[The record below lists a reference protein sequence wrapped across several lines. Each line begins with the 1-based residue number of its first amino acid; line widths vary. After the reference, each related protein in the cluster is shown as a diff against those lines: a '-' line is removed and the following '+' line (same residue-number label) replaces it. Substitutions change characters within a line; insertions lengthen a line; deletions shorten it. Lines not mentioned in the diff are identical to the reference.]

1 MEVMSAS
8 PVAIAGK
15 ISKRAVNPQEYSDLV
30 RQSVPHII
38 RTEAENDHYIQV
50 LEFLD
55 AKSDPTPAEQELA
68 DLLTVL
74 IEQFEALH
82 YALKPATPI
91 ECLRELMAA
100 NSLKQKDLVDIF
112 GTPSIVSDVLQGKR
126 QLTTAHIRRL
136 STRFH
141 VTPDL
146 FI

>member
-30 RQSVPHII
+30 RQSIPHII
-38 RTEAENDHYIQV
+38 RTEAENDHYLQV
-50 LEFLD
+50 LAFLD
-55 AKSDPTPAEQELA
+55 AKPDPTPAEQELA
-68 DLLTVL
+68 ELLTIL
-74 IEQFEALH
+74 IEHFEDQH

-91 ECLRELMAA
+91 ERLSELMTA
-100 NSLKQKDLVDIF
+100 NHLKQKDLVDIF
-112 GTPSIVSDVLQGKR
+112 GAPSIVSEVLQGKR
-126 QLTTAHIRRL
+126 QLTTTHIRRL
-136 STRFH
+136 SARFH